1 MKEKQNT
8 KVENCENK
16 EKDKNKKT
24 KEKLTKK
31 EKRKIIKNIII
42 IIIIILV
49 FVFLAISESQ
59 ELLHTD
65 TILANDVNVEFGE
78 FKTVYTDENT
88 LRKKLSVM
96 VKNKTNETKSYN
108 IEIEAVDST
117 GQEIYRDTI
126 NVKNLGARKNK
137 KYSAF
142 TILPDEYIE
151 KMKSATFKVVGITET
166 K

>member
-1 MKEKQNT
+1 MKEEKNT
-8 KVENCENK
+8 KAENSEDNK
-16 EKDKNKKT
+16 KKKT
-24 KEKLTKK
+24 KEKLNKK
-31 EKRKIIKNIII
+31 EKRKIIKKIII

-49 FVFLAISESQ
+49 FVFLAISESR
-59 ELLHTD
+59 ELLETD

-78 FKTVYTDENT
+78 FKTVHTDENT
-88 LRKKLSVM
+88 IKKRLSVM

-126 NVKNLGARKNK
+126 NVKDLGPGKNK
-137 KYSAF
+137 NYSAF

-151 KMKSATFKVVGITET
+151 KMKSATFKVTGITEI